1 MCARVLCGYVALW
14 LCVCVWLCVW
24 LCVRQ
29 NARAHRALKEK
40 MRRLAAEAE
49 GQPAGAADGGSAPP
63 VRDDGG
69 RGGNGERPFGAGRPS
84 NLARVKAER
93 EAKKARELAE
103 VCSDAVP

>member
-1 MCARVLCGYVALW
+1 
-14 LCVCVWLCVW
+14 
-24 LCVRQ
+24 
-29 NARAHRALKEK
+29 